1 MFGAKQV
8 SPAHEEGLR
17 EGTSRPCVCP
27 RTKVGTHRPRDS
39 EPSRAGRGSRMTWHF
54 GVLLIP
60 SNRSQELKIT
70 AWRESKTHPTPAQ
83 LVSIFNAS
91 CPA

>member
-1 MFGAKQV
+1 
-8 SPAHEEGLR
+8 
-17 EGTSRPCVCP
+17 
-27 RTKVGTHRPRDS
+27 
-39 EPSRAGRGSRMTWHF
+39 MTWHF